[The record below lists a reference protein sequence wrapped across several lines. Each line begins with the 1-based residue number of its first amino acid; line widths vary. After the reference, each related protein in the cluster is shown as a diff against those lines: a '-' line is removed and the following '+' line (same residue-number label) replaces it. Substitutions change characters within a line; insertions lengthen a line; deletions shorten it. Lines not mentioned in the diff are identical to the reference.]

1 MKNPSFLKKDYTYC
15 ADYAKINKN
24 IFVRTRQ
31 PGDTFRPA
39 GRHVGK
45 TLKKYLNE
53 AKVPVAER
61 TLMPLLACGSQ
72 VLWLWGAGFADGLS
86 PDDGT
91 KQILLI
97 RQSRQLRPRSR
108 NKIIILEEQTM
119 HDMNNDIAKVLIS
132 EEQLQAKVAELGAQI
147 SRDYEGKDLLLVS
160 ILKGS
165 VVFMA
170 DLMRAITEPCSID
183 FMVVSSYGGANTTS
197 TGLVKIVKDLDQ
209 DLSGK
214 DVLIVEDILDTG
226 VTLSHLVPMLKLRR
240 PNSVRLCTILSKP
253 SRRKVDIEPDYCG
266 FEVPDEFVVGYGL
279 DYDEKYRNLPYVG
292 VLKPEVYSK

>member
-1 MKNPSFLKKDYTYC
+1 
-15 ADYAKINKN
+15 
-24 IFVRTRQ
+24 
-31 PGDTFRPA
+31 
-39 GRHVGK
+39 
-45 TLKKYLNE
+45 
-53 AKVPVAER
+53 
-61 TLMPLLACGSQ
+61 
-72 VLWLWGAGFADGLS
+72 
-86 PDDGT
+86 
-91 KQILLI
+91 
-97 RQSRQLRPRSR
+97 
-108 NKIIILEEQTM
+108 M

-240 PNSVRLCTILSKP
+240 PNSVR
-253 SRRKVDIEPDYCG
+253 RRKVDIEPDYCG

>member
-1 MKNPSFLKKDYTYC
+1 MFYCLLHQNFRIKSWNQHTGINQKFIPHKPGFSGQILYRNPFCPVPDHLFISFLY
-15 ADYAKINKN
+15 
-24 IFVRTRQ
+24 
-31 PGDTFRPA
+31 
-39 GRHVGK
+39 
-45 TLKKYLNE
+45 
-53 AKVPVAER
+53 
-61 TLMPLLACGSQ
+61 
-72 VLWLWGAGFADGLS
+72 
-86 PDDGT
+86 
-91 KQILLI
+91 I
-97 RQSRQLRPRSR
+97 RIYFISSMK
-108 NKIIILEEQTM
+108 KIIAFI
-119 HDMNNDIAKVLIS
+119 VIS
-132 EEQLQAKVAELGAQI
+132 LLLCGCASDKKSSLGAQI